1 MTIDHKKLLADFL
14 KSNPGKQVTPAVG
27 SPEWKARA
35 ESTKKAHEDRKEAD
49 RKRAEAATA
58 AHKANGGSDSD
69 YSNSDRGYG
78 KRRYMGDDVESE
90 SPVVE
95 SAALTPKELFWRLQ
109 RKRAHAAQELTGGE
123 FTAESNIEEGNMNTD
138 LEEGDVNYAKMHTQ
152 ANPKYATGTKW
163 RKSSAAV
170 KAKPDDVGAGEL
182 GAHGGGSGHVSVKAT
197 MNQRDKLADRQEINA
212 RGHKAFAI
220 KQTRTPRSN
229 TRRPLPEGLTPAAS
243 TFVEL
248 VESQLNE
255 ISRNLASSYISG
267 AKHDERKDRSAGV
280 KLAQKKKWGDAKFG
294 FEEPKVKATSEEVVS
309 ESSLGHYH
317 SVAEEAIDNATGFAP
332 SHHEYHK
339 WMAVH
344 HKAMRAHY
352 EQQGNRRLADSH
364 DAAGEH
370 HAAHVDDEDF
380 HNGESHHWNGF

>member
-27 SPEWKARA
+27 SPEWNARA
-35 ESTKKAHEDRKEAD
+35 EATKKAHEDRKEAD
-49 RKRAEAATA
+49 RKRAEGATA
-58 AHKANGGSDSD
+58 AHKASGGADND

-78 KRRYMGDDVESE
+78 KRRYMGDDVESD

-95 SAALTPKELFWRLQ
+95 AATLSPKELFWRLQ
-109 RKRAHAAQELTGGE
+109 RKRAQAAAHELTGGD
-123 FTAESNIEEGNMNTD
+123 TVAESSI
-138 LEEGDVNYAKMHTQ
+138 EEGDVNYAKMHTQ
-152 ANPKYATGTKW
+152 ANPNYASGTKW

-182 GAHGGGSGHVSVKAT
+182 GAHDGGSGHVAVKAT

-212 RGHKAFAI
+212 LGHKSFAI
-220 KQTRTPRSN
+220 KQTRAPRSN
-229 TRRPLPEGLTPAAS
+229 VRRPLPEGLTPMSS

-317 SVAEEAIDNATGFAP
+317 SVAEDAIENATGFDP
-332 SHHEYHK
+332 SHQEYHK

-344 HKAMRAHY
+344 HKAMRVHY
-352 EQQGNRRLADSH
+352 EKQGNHRLADSH
-364 DAAGEH
+364 DAMGER

-380 HNGESHHWNGF
+380 HNGDSHHWNGF

>member
-1 MTIDHKKLLADFL
+1 MSIDHKKLLADFL
-14 KSNPGKQVTPAVG
+14 KANPGKQVTPAVG
-27 SPEWKARA
+27 SPEWNARA
-35 ESTKKAHEDRKEAD
+35 EATKKAHEERKEAD

-58 AHKANGGSDSD
+58 AHKANASADTD

-78 KRRYMGDDVESE
+78 KRRYMGDDVESD

-95 SAALTPKELFWRLQ
+95 AATISPKELFWRLQ
-109 RKRAHAAQELTGGE
+109 RKRAQAASHELTGGG
-123 FTAESNIEEGNMNTD
+123 TVAESNI
-138 LEEGDVNYAKMHTQ
+138 EEGDVNYAKMHTQ
-152 ANPKYATGTKW
+152 ANPKYASGTKW

-182 GAHGGGSGHVSVKAT
+182 GAHDGGSGHVAVKST
-197 MNQRDKLADRQEINA
+197 MNQSDKLADRQEINA
-212 RGHKAFAI
+212 RGHKTFAI
-220 KQTRTPRSN
+220 KQTRAPRSN
-229 TRRPLPEGLTPAAS
+229 TRRPLPEGLTPTS
-243 TFVEL
+243 NTFVEL

-255 ISRNLASSYISG
+255 ISRN
-267 AKHDERKDRSAGV
+267 
-280 KLAQKKKWGDAKFG
+280 LAQKKKWGDAKFG

-380 HNGESHHWNGF
+380 HNGDSHHWNGF

>member
-1 MTIDHKKLLADFL
+1 MSFREI
-14 KSNPGKQVTPAVG
+14 V
-27 SPEWKARA
+27 
-35 ESTKKAHEDRKEAD
+35 
-49 RKRAEAATA
+49 
-58 AHKANGGSDSD
+58 
-69 YSNSDRGYG
+69 
-78 KRRYMGDDVESE
+78 
-90 SPVVE
+90 
-95 SAALTPKELFWRLQ
+95 
-109 RKRAHAAQELTGGE
+109 
-123 FTAESNIEEGNMNTD
+123 
-138 LEEGDVNYAKMHTQ
+138 EGDVNYAKMHTQ
-152 ANPKYATGTKW
+152 ANPKYASGTKW

-182 GAHGGGSGHVSVKAT
+182 GAHDGGSGHVAVKST

-212 RGHKAFAI
+212 RGHKTFAI
-220 KQTRTPRSN
+220 KQTRAPRSN
-229 TRRPLPEGLTPAAS
+229 VRRPLPEGLTPMS
-243 TFVEL
+243 NTFVEL

-255 ISRNLASSYISG
+255 ISRNLATSYISG
-267 AKHDERKDRSAGV
+267 AKHDDRKDRSAGV

-317 SVAEEAIDNATGFAP
+317 SVAQEAINNAAEFAP

-352 EQQGNRRLADSH
+352 ARQGDDRLADSH

-380 HNGESHHWNGF
+380 HNGESHHWDGF